1 MRLPILIVVFLVFT
15 IWSTT
20 IAYEHGP
27 LGFLRMAAEGG
38 WQLQVFLDLVI
49 ALSLFTIWL
58 RRDARA
64 LGIASWP
71 WILGTLTFGSIGAL
85 AYLIYRELKK
95 KQATTTT
102 TAPSSSA

>member
-20 IAYEHGP
+20 IGIEHGP
-27 LGFLRMAAEGG
+27 VGFLTMAAKGG
-38 WQLQVFLDLVI
+38 WELQVFLDLVI
-49 ALSLFTIWL
+49 ALSLFSIWL
-58 RRDARA
+58 KRDARA

-71 WILGTLTFGSIGAL
+71 WMLATLTLGSVGAL

-102 TAPSSSA
+102 